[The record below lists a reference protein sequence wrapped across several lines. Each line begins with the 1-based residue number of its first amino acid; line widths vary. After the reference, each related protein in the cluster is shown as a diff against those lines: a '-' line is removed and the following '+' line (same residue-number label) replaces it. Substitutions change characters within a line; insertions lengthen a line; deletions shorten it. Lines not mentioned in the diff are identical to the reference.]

1 MAWASHAN
9 TAKPSAT
16 ETGDDP
22 HLVRLNRTL
31 GALTS
36 GRVRA
41 HTDGCEPASPSRGA
55 RVCCDDWRSHCG
67 RREHAADVPVPWQE
81 ERRLHTGR
89 KHSVCVR
96 GCPKAVLEGSRLIIR
111 SALGS
116 LMLTGNRI
124 NANRWTV
131 RAHPYSAGGSGVIVK
146 RTASRWQAWRGH
158 RKIGYA
164 VGPEALEGAAALV
177 SPC

>member
-1 MAWASHAN
+1 MIGAATAVGASTRPTYLFRGKKN
-9 TAKPSAT
+9 VGYIQDGNIQCVY
-16 ETGDDP
+16 E
-22 HLVRLNRTL
+22 
-31 GALTS
+31 GA
-36 GRVRA
+36 
-41 HTDGCEPASPSRGA
+41 
-55 RVCCDDWRSHCG
+55 
-67 RREHAADVPVPWQE
+67 Q
-81 ERRLHTGR
+81 
-89 KHSVCVR
+89 
-96 GCPKAVLEGSRLIIR
+96 AVLKGSRLIIR